1 MHQWKRLERKLNKT
15 LYSYKFAFDIEAS
28 QITVR
33 RSPADEKF
41 DQIYASMPGSEI
53 VGEGMIWG
61 QSHLDNSL
69 IRVSIDSDP
78 EVLEIALLA
87 REFLF
92 FWEVI
97 WSQSLETEFPIDEF
111 IATEGLVFSA
121 CINALGIGAI
131 LVSCANEY
139 GFGGR
144 AEDTRKSLLAII
156 TLDRSY
162 QWLANFELETRS
174 RVDPSSNELVS
185 SMIDSVNAILE
196 GMSVIDI
203 VEESRSEDEP
213 IWEFELVDVL
223 KLWKEEISEIDVKT
237 KFVNYQKEGETL
249 RAAGFSIKSFDSSTS
264 EYWNENGLWFNS
276 RSGSNTYERL
286 SLSQECSVLSALVVF
301 AGVELTHLL
310 ECRDGMKKISK
321 NSKIIAIEIQ
331 KYIDFLVT
339 VTRGQRYVLDTHSYL
354 MAKSALNY
362 YLVQDSDVQKA
373 DFHFDDEFF

>member
-1 MHQWKRLERKLNKT
+1 MHQWKSLERKLNSY
-15 LYSYKFAFDIEAS
+15 LYSYKFIFDVANKE
-28 QITVR
+28 ITVQ
-33 RSPADEKF
+33 RSPTDDRFE
-41 DQIYASMPGSEI
+41 QIYSAMPGSEI

-69 IRVSIDSDP
+69 IKVSIESDP

-87 REFLF
+87 REYLF

-97 WSQSLETEFPIDEF
+97 WSQSLETDFPIDDF
-111 IATEGLVFSA
+111 IATELLVFNA

-139 GFGGR
+139 ALAGR

-162 QWLANFELETRS
+162 GWLANFESDTRS
-174 RVDPSSNELVS
+174 RIDPSSNQLVS

-196 GMSVIDI
+196 GMPIIDI

-223 KLWKEEISEIDVKT
+223 KLWEEEISGIDVKT
-237 KFVNYQKEGETL
+237 KFVEYKRDGETQ
-249 RAAGFSIKSFDSSTS
+249 RAAGFAIKSFDSSTS
-264 EYWNENGLWFNS
+264 EFWNENGLWFNS
-276 RSGSNTYERL
+276 RTGSSTYQRL

-301 AGVELTHLL
+301 AGVELMYLL
-310 ECRDGMKKISK
+310 DCRDETKKISK
-321 NSKIIAIEIQ
+321 NSKIIGAEIR
-331 KYIDFLVT
+331 KYIDFLVA
-339 VTRGQRYVLDTHSYL
+339 VTRGQRYVLDTHAYL
-354 MAKSALNY
+354 MAKSTLSY
-362 YLVQDSDVQKA
+362 YLIQDSDIQGA
-373 DFHFDDEFF
+373 DFSFDNESI